1 MKKIFIGFLA
11 LLTANSSF
19 AQDAADKKFQ
29 AGIVFGAGM
38 NFQDMSTKLV
48 NNNGVGSDLLVGGN
62 FNYMFNETIGIT
74 SGLEFEFS
82 KVKFE
87 PGNGS
92 LYYYYNDSKI
102 LAQDDIAEASHIY
115 SLTSRKQSMTYLTI
129 PTMVIFRTNFI
140 GYMRYFGK
148 LGMRHGFLLGQNST
162 DEGSSRLLSDP
173 TSSFAPMQN
182 SNMKASNEALFYKG
196 TIGIAGGA
204 EWNFVGSTC
213 LVAEI
218 GFYYGITPL
227 YYNRKN
233 PYLATI
239 DQVGGVP
246 QERFISNAA
255 KQSQLQ
261 LKISF
266 LF

>member
-1 MKKIFIGFLA
+1 MKKIFIGILA

-38 NFQDMSTKLV
+38 TFQDMNTKLM
-48 NNNGVGSDLLVGGN
+48 NKDGIGSNLLIGGE
-62 FNYMFNETIGIT
+62 FNYMFNETIGIS
-74 SGLEFEFS
+74 SGLEFDFTTA
-82 KVKFE
+82 KYR

-92 LYYYYNDSKI
+92 VYYFYNDSKI
-102 LAQDDIAEASHIY
+102 LAQDDISEATHMY
-115 SLTSRKQSMTYLTI
+115 SLETRKQKMTYLTI
-129 PTMVIFRTNFI
+129 PTMIIFRTNFI

-148 LGMRHGFLLGQNST
+148 LGMRHSFLLGQNT
-162 DEGSSRLLSDP
+162 NDEGRSRLLSDP
-173 TSSFAPMQN
+173 LSTFAPLDN
-182 SNMKASNEALFYKG
+182 NNMKAKNEMWFYSG
-196 TIGIAGGA
+196 SLGIAGGA

-218 GFYYGITPL
+218 GFYYGVTPL
-227 YYNRKN
+227 YYSRKN
-233 PYLATI
+233 PYLMTVQNGADT
-239 DQVGGVP
+239 
-246 QERFISNAA
+246 FFSNAA

-261 LKISF
+261 LKFSF